1 MYIFLSHSSKDA
13 EIAQKLCDVIESNN
27 TKCFLAPRDIR
38 SGYEY
43 ASEIVSGI
51 DKSNALL
58 LVLSENSNN
67 SPHVLREIERAVTK
81 SIPIIVY
88 KLEDVKLTKSMEY
101 FLMTHQWL
109 NYKKGDYTDVIDC
122 INNLKPNVATP
133 VAASSDSSNDN
144 VSVAPVTAPNA
155 KPKRKKY
162 ILPIVIALSAL
173 VISGAI
179 IAGTFILKHDKET
192 GTKVSEETTGNID
205 TTESS
210 ENTTTKPSEDV
221 TTTAPSEDDTTSAEN
236 TTTEENNN
244 AVAAEVEL
252 GDTIIFGRYNDAD
265 IIWKVLKINDD
276 GKTAILISDKVLT
289 MKGFDGADGGHAGY
303 YNGESQTWQDSL
315 ARTDMEV
322 RAITWGNGSWELST
336 IRTWLNSEKE
346 YVEYQGCAPTDASFS
361 EFKNGYSNEPGFLY
375 NFTDEEREAI
385 VETTISTKG
394 NILSDKDTVITQD
407 KVFLL
412 SVDELKWFEGTG
424 ISVYAT
430 PTPQAVENNQDL
442 SYRDIIQGVYK
453 TDTIL
458 WWLRD
463 PVDNDS
469 AKCYTVSIETT
480 SNITDDSFLVN
491 VEGWGIRPAITVDL
505 TSALIQP
512 E

>member
-13 EIAQKLCDVIESNN
+13 AIAQQLCEVIESNN
-27 TKCFLAPRDIR
+27 AKCFLAPRDIR

-43 ASEIVSGI
+43 ASEIVYGL
-51 DKSNALL
+51 DKSDALL

-109 NYKKGDYTDVIDC
+109 NHQKGNFTDVINC
-122 INNLKPNVATP
+122 INNLKNSAEAP
-133 VAASSDSSNDN
+133 VAFSDSTTENES
-144 VSVAPVTAPNA
+144 SAPVTPTAA
-155 KPKRKKY
+155 KPKRRKY
-162 ILPIVIALSAL
+162 TLPVVIALSAVL
-173 VISGAI
+173 IAGAI
-179 IAGTFILKHDKET
+179 ITATFILKHDNET
-192 GTKVSEETTGNID
+192 GTKTSEETTGNID

-210 ENTTTKPSEDV
+210 EDTTPSPSEENTNPD
-221 TTTAPSEDDTTSAEN
+221 ED
-236 TTTEENNN
+236 TTTEGNNN
-244 AVAAEVEL
+244 TVATKVEL

-265 IIWKVLKINDD
+265 IKWKVLKINDD
-276 GKTAILISDKVLT
+276 AKTAVLISDKVLT
-289 MKGFDGADGGHAGY
+289 IKGFDGADGGRCGY

-315 ARTDMEV
+315 ARTDMEI
-322 RAITWGNGSWELST
+322 RAITWGNGNWELST

-346 YVEYQGCAPTDASFS
+346 YIEYPICAPTATSFS
-361 EFKNGYSNEPGFLY
+361 EYKNGYSNEPGFLY
-375 NFTDEEREAI
+375 NFTEEERSAI
-385 VETTISTKG
+385 VETTITTKG
-394 NILSDKDTVITQD
+394 NVISDEDTIVTTD

-412 SVDELKWFEGTG
+412 SLDELEWFEGTG
-424 ISVYAT
+424 ISVYAV
-430 PTPQAVENNQDL
+430 PTPQAVNNNEDF
-442 SYRDIIQGVYK
+442 SYRDIIQDVYK

-463 PVDNDS
+463 PVEGDS
-469 AKCYTVSIETT
+469 AKCHMVSIETAP
-480 SNITDDSFLVN
+480 NITTDSYLVC

-505 TSALIQP
+505 TSDLIKA